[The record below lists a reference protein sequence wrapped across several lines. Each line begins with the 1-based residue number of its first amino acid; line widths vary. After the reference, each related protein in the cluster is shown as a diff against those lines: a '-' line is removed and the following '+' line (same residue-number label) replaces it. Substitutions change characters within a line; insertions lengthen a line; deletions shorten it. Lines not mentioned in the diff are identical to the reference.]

1 MGDQLGLARLPAD
14 VTASLG
20 ACAAALASCAAQL
33 DAVLAGADPDVLEET
48 TKRRAVCRRAAVD
61 LLAAISASRRTG
73 PDRGELTE
81 LARTCDRTAEAVE
94 AVAYAWTRHPI
105 PETADVLH
113 ALRDA
118 TRAAAKAIESL
129 EKEDC
134 RVVWE
139 TRCREREA
147 EARFLGRAARATL
160 LARQDD
166 VSLAAAAHDLLTYTS
181 LWLAAIGRLRAALV
195 RCSLE

>member
-1 MGDQLGLARLPAD
+1 VSDPLGLARLPSD
-14 VTASLG
+14 VTASLD
-20 ACAAALASCAAQL
+20 ACAAALAACAVQL
-33 DAVLAGADPDVLEET
+33 DAVLGGEDPAALEEMA
-48 TKRRAVCRRAAVD
+48 KRRAASRRAVMD
-61 LLAAISASRRTG
+61 LLAAIAASRRTG

-81 LARTCDRTAEAVE
+81 LARTSDRTAEAIE

-105 PETADVLH
+105 PEAADVLL

-134 RVVWE
+134 RLVWD

-160 LARQDD
+160 LSRQDD

-181 LWLAAIGRLRAALV
+181 LWLAALGRLRAALL
-195 RCSLE
+195 RCSFE